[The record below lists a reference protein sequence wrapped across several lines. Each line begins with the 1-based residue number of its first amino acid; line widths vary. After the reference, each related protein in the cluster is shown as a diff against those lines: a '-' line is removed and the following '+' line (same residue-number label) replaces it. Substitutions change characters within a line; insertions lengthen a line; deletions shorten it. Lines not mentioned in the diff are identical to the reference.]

1 MMDSFH
7 KYLISLMRPYM
18 NQISDK
24 LSEHLQKE
32 KKKKSIML
40 EETPNFNSE
49 GNKYTKSM
57 HQQH

>member
-1 MMDSFH
+1 
-7 KYLISLMRPYM
+7 MRPYM

-32 KKKKSIML
+32 KKKKRIML